1 MLQGFPDWF
10 LFREFRIRSRSVNLP
25 PPRSPSVPSSFIPP
39 LPCSRACE
47 PAIIAKGSSTSAR
60 PMLTQSHE
68 LCLCNCV
75 SQHAVVGTFAQR
87 LQGAPPQQHTR
98 AHNRKHNRTIPCAE
112 IPTWSVRE
120 EETAWPWN
128 HERIVVGN
136 DVGRQQSL
144 AEIGRTL
151 RAELMPD
158 FPLSTSQSSKIH
170 GVRTYHLANSTMI
183 RRPDTV
189 PRARH
194 KMFAVLLCY

>member
-87 LQGAPPQQHTR
+87 LQGASPNNTHAHT
-98 AHNRKHNRTIPCAE
+98 
-112 IPTWSVRE
+112 
-120 EETAWPWN
+120 TAN
-128 HERIVVGN
+128 ITVGN
-136 DVGRQQSL
+136 DVGRQQWL
-144 AEIGRTL
+144 AEIGRTP

-158 FPLSTSQSSKIH
+158 FRLSTSQSSKIH
-170 GVRTYHLANSTMI
+170 GVRTYHLANSTII

-189 PRARH
+189 LRARH

>member
-87 LQGAPPQQHTR
+87 LQGAPPNNTHAHTTANITAR
-98 AHNRKHNRTIPCAE
+98 FLAQKSPPGRRERKRQRGHGITSELSSAMTSDGNSR
-112 IPTWSVRE
+112 
-120 EETAWPWN
+120 WP
-128 HERIVVGN
+128 R
-136 DVGRQQSL
+136 L
-144 AEIGRTL
+144 AV
-151 RAELMPD
+151 
-158 FPLSTSQSSKIH
+158 H
-170 GVRTYHLANSTMI
+170 
-183 RRPDTV
+183 
-189 PRARH
+189 
-194 KMFAVLLCY
+194 